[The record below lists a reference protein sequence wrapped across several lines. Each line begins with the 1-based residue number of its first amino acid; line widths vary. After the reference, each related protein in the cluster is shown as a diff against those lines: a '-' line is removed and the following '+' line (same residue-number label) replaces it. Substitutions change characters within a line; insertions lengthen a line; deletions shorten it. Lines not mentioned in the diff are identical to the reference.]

1 MAILRKIA
9 EMNLQEKDDIA
20 VPIAQLQRIITGYMA
35 KFAEELSRRLYVE
48 ADRALP
54 NAQLPIGSD
63 EAAVLRRINVTC
75 DRIVGI
81 NKQSEDCVHL
91 RDDLDMALIML
102 EASLDPDS
110 LYFVAI
116 PFITKTEIEKLK
128 LSIQGISY
136 GSA

>member
-1 MAILRKIA
+1 MAQDQ
-9 EMNLQEKDDIA
+9 EMNDDMA
-20 VPIAQLQRIITGYMA
+20 APIAQMQRIITGYMA
-35 KFAEELSRRLYVE
+35 KFAEELSGRLYVE

-54 NAQLPIGSD
+54 NEQLAINSHK
-63 EAAVLRRINVTC
+63 AAILRRINVTC
-75 DRIVGI
+75 DRIVEI

-102 EASLDPDS
+102 EASLDPGS
-110 LYFVAI
+110 LYFVVK

-128 LSIQGISY
+128 LSIRGKSY